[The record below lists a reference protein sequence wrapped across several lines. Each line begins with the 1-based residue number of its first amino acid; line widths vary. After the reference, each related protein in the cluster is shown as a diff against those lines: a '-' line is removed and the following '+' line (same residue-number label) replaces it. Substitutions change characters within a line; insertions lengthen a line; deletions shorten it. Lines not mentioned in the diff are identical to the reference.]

1 MALEVGDFVQKVT
14 DSTVR
19 GHVHQMDDGMMAVEV
34 DGNLICGHQIDWE
47 EVPSDAMEVQQSQS
61 QQQQQDEPEAQQDE
75 PEAQQDEP
83 EAQQD
88 DEASFFKRLV
98 SNECQM
104 SVK

>member
-14 DSTVR
+14 DSNVR
-19 GHVHQMDDGMMAVEV
+19 GHVHQMDNDGLMAVEV

-61 QQQQQDEPEAQQDE
+61 QQQQQQDEPEAQQDE

-88 DEASFFKRLV
+88 DEASFLREWCV
-98 SNECQM
+98 N
-104 SVK
+104 